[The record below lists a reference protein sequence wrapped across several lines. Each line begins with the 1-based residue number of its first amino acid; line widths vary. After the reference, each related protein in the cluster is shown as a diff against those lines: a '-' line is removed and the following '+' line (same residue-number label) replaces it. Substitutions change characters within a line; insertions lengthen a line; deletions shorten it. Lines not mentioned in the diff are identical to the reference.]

1 MTGQPSELTPPVGR
15 FAWHDLM
22 SVRPGEAQSFYTSLF
37 EWDSRETELREAGDD
52 EPLVST
58 LLLRDG
64 ESFCGILPL
73 EPDQGIPSHW
83 LGDVAVD
90 SVADALGRAEATGG
104 TVALPAR
111 DLEDTGR
118 FAVVID
124 PAGAA
129 VALFERSGAP
139 ESDDTRNPSP
149 PRVFTWNQLL
159 TADPVAVAPFYRD
172 VFGWSLR
179 QQQASGVGTYWIFYR
194 GEEEIAG
201 ALQTPEQ
208 AGASA
213 VWLPYVGVD
222 DVDAAAA
229 RAGELGAGIPVPPSD
244 IPDVGRYAVLAD
256 PTEATFAV
264 FRPVSTHA

>member
-1 MTGQPSELTPPVGR
+1 MTDRRNDPSPHVGR

-22 SVRPGEAQSFYTSLF
+22 SVRPSEARSFYTSLF
-37 EWDSRETELREAGDD
+37 EWDSHETELQEVGDD

-73 EPDQGIPSHW
+73 EPNQGIPSHW
-83 LGDVAVD
+83 LAYVTVD
-90 SVADALGRAEATGG
+90 SVDDALSRAEASGG

-111 DLEDTGR
+111 DLEGTGR
-118 FAVVID
+118 FAVAID

-129 VALFERSGAP
+129 VALFERAREP
-139 ESDDTRNPSP
+139 EGDDGRDPAP

-172 VFGWSLR
+172 VFRWSMR
-179 QQQASGVGTYWIFYR
+179 QQQVAGVGTYWIFYR

-201 ALQTPEQ
+201 ALQTPERV
-208 AGASA
+208 GASA
-213 VWLPYVGVD
+213 VWLPYVSVD

-244 IPDVGRYAVLAD
+244 IPDMGRYAVLAD
-256 PTEATFAV
+256 PTGATFAV
-264 FRPVSTHA
+264 FRAVSPQA